1 MGWGGKC
8 SGGIDCACA
17 SHFASTLPW
26 LIMYCRGLPLLLAR
40 ALALRFPLPA
50 YGLFLLARALALRFP
65 LPAYGLFL
73 LARALHF
80 AFLSLLMICFCW
92 LVLCTSPLVDF
103 PLVSPCRSKKALAFL
118 DCRAVALSDRNFK
131 SSFVQAQQLLSFLSG
146 TACSLRTLYPLTV
159 SFTTLILSQHHLLQL
174 PFHFNTTL
182 ISISI

>member
-40 ALALRFPLPA
+40 AL
-50 YGLFLLARALALRFP
+50 
-65 LPAYGLFL
+65 
-73 LARALHF
+73 HF

-103 PLVSPCRSKKALAFL
+103 TLVSPCRSKKALAFL

-182 ISISI
+182 ISFSI

>member
-1 MGWGGKC
+1 MLVLRT
-8 SGGIDCACA
+8 S
-17 SHFASTLPW
+17 
-26 LIMYCRGLPLLLAR
+26 LLLY
-40 ALALRFPLPA
+40 L
-50 YGLFLLARALALRFP
+50 GLLCTAADCLYFWLVLW
-65 LPAYGLFL
+65 
-73 LARALHF
+73 HF

-182 ISISI
+182 ISFSI

>member
-26 LIMYCRGLPLLLAR
+26 LIMYCRGLPL
-40 ALALRFPLPA
+40 
-50 YGLFLLARALALRFP
+50 
-65 LPAYGLFL
+65 L

-182 ISISI
+182 ISFSI

>member
-8 SGGIDCACA
+8 GGGIDCACA

-26 LIMYCRGLPLLLAR
+26 LIMYCRRLP
-40 ALALRFPLPA
+40 F
-50 YGLFLLARALALRFP
+50 
-65 LPAYGLFL
+65 GLFL

-182 ISISI
+182 ISFSI

>member
-1 MGWGGKC
+1 MGLGGKC

-26 LIMYCRGLPLLLAR
+26 LIMYCHRLPL
-40 ALALRFPLPA
+40 
-50 YGLFLLARALALRFP
+50 
-65 LPAYGLFL
+65 L

-182 ISISI
+182 ISFSI

>member
-26 LIMYCRGLPLLLAR
+26 LIMYCRRLPLLLAR
-40 ALALRFPLPA
+40 AS
-50 YGLFLLARALALRFP
+50 
-65 LPAYGLFL
+65 
-73 LARALHF
+73 HI

-182 ISISI
+182 ISFSI

>member
-8 SGGIDCACA
+8 SGGIDCAYA

-26 LIMYCRGLPLLLAR
+26 LIMYCRRLPL
-40 ALALRFPLPA
+40 
-50 YGLFLLARALALRFP
+50 
-65 LPAYGLFL
+65 L

-103 PLVSPCRSKKALAFL
+103 PLVSLCRSKKALAFL
-118 DCRAVALSDRNFK
+118 DCRAVALSHRNFK

-182 ISISI
+182 ISFSI

>member
-26 LIMYCRGLPLLLAR
+26 LIMYCRRLPL
-40 ALALRFPLPA
+40 
-50 YGLFLLARALALRFP
+50 
-65 LPAYGLFL
+65 L

-80 AFLSLLMICFCW
+80 AFLSLLMVCFCW

-131 SSFVQAQQLLSFLSG
+131 SSFVQAQQLLNFLSG

-159 SFTTLILSQHHLLQL
+159 SFTTLILPCIVEHKYSAHCYYQG
-174 PFHFNTTL
+174 
-182 ISISI
+182 

>member
-26 LIMYCRGLPLLLAR
+26 LIMYCLRLPLLLAR
-40 ALALRFPLPA
+40 AS
-50 YGLFLLARALALRFP
+50 
-65 LPAYGLFL
+65 
-73 LARALHF
+73 HF

>member
-40 ALALRFPLPA
+40 AL
-50 YGLFLLARALALRFP
+50 
-65 LPAYGLFL
+65 
-73 LARALHF
+73 HF
-80 AFLSLLMICFCW
+80 AFLSLLMVCFCW

-182 ISISI
+182 ISFSI

>member
-26 LIMYCRGLPLLLAR
+26 LIMYCRRLPV
-40 ALALRFPLPA
+40 
-50 YGLFLLARALALRFP
+50 
-65 LPAYGLFL
+65 L

-182 ISISI
+182 ISFSI

>member
-8 SGGIDCACA
+8 GGGIDCACA

-26 LIMYCRGLPLLLAR
+26 LIMYCRRLPL
-40 ALALRFPLPA
+40 
-50 YGLFLLARALALRFP
+50 
-65 LPAYGLFL
+65 L

-182 ISISI
+182 ISFSI

>member
-26 LIMYCRGLPLLLAR
+26 LIMYCRRLPL
-40 ALALRFPLPA
+40 
-50 YGLFLLARALALRFP
+50 
-65 LPAYGLFL
+65 L

-92 LVLCTSPLVDF
+92 FVLCTSPLVDF
-103 PLVSPCRSKKALAFL
+103 PLFSPCRSKKALAFL

-182 ISISI
+182 ISFSI

>member
-26 LIMYCRGLPLLLAR
+26 LIMYCRRLPL
-40 ALALRFPLPA
+40 
-50 YGLFLLARALALRFP
+50 
-65 LPAYGLFL
+65 L

-92 LVLCTSPLVDF
+92 LVLCISPLVDF

-131 SSFVQAQQLLSFLSG
+131 SSFVQAQQLLNFLSG

-159 SFTTLILSQHHLLQL
+159 SFTTLILPCIVEHKYSAHCYYQG
-174 PFHFNTTL
+174 
-182 ISISI
+182 

>member
-8 SGGIDCACA
+8 GGGIDCACA

-26 LIMYCRGLPLLLAR
+26 LIMYCHGLPL
-40 ALALRFPLPA
+40 
-50 YGLFLLARALALRFP
+50 
-65 LPAYGLFL
+65 L

-80 AFLSLLMICFCW
+80 AFLSLLMVCFCW
-92 LVLCTSPLVDF
+92 LVLRTSPLVDF

-182 ISISI
+182 ISFSI

>member
-26 LIMYCRGLPLLLAR
+26 LIMYCHRLPL
-40 ALALRFPLPA
+40 
-50 YGLFLLARALALRFP
+50 
-65 LPAYGLFL
+65 L

-80 AFLSLLMICFCW
+80 AFLSLLMVCFCW

-182 ISISI
+182 ISFSI

>member
-8 SGGIDCACA
+8 NGGIDCACA

-26 LIMYCRGLPLLLAR
+26 LIMYCRRLPL
-40 ALALRFPLPA
+40 
-50 YGLFLLARALALRFP
+50 
-65 LPAYGLFL
+65 L

-182 ISISI
+182 ISFSI

>member
-1 MGWGGKC
+1 MLVLRTSLLLCLGLLC
-8 SGGIDCACA
+8 TAADCLYFWLVLW
-17 SHFASTLPW
+17 HFAL
-26 LIMYCRGLPLLLAR
+26 
-40 ALALRFPLPA
+40 
-50 YGLFLLARALALRFP
+50 
-65 LPAYGLFL
+65 
-73 LARALHF
+73 
-80 AFLSLLMICFCW
+80 LSLLMVCFCW

-182 ISISI
+182 ISFSI

>member
-26 LIMYCRGLPLLLAR
+26 LIMYCRGLPL
-40 ALALRFPLPA
+40 
-50 YGLFLLARALALRFP
+50 
-65 LPAYGLFL
+65 L

-174 PFHFNTTL
+174 PFHFYTTL
-182 ISISI
+182 ISFSI

>member
-1 MGWGGKC
+1 LGWGGKC

-26 LIMYCRGLPLLLAR
+26 LIMYCRRLPL
-40 ALALRFPLPA
+40 
-50 YGLFLLARALALRFP
+50 
-65 LPAYGLFL
+65 L

-182 ISISI
+182 ISFSI

>member
-1 MGWGGKC
+1 MLVLRT
-8 SGGIDCACA
+8 S
-17 SHFASTLPW
+17 
-26 LIMYCRGLPLLLAR
+26 LLLC
-40 ALALRFPLPA
+40 L
-50 YGLFLLARALALRFP
+50 GLLCTAADCLYFWLVLW
-65 LPAYGLFL
+65 
-73 LARALHF
+73 HF

-103 PLVSPCRSKKALAFL
+103 PLFSPCRSKKALAFL

-146 TACSLRTLYPLTV
+146 TACSLRTLYPLAV

-182 ISISI
+182 ISFSI

>member
-26 LIMYCRGLPLLLAR
+26 LIMYCRRLPL
-40 ALALRFPLPA
+40 
-50 YGLFLLARALALRFP
+50 
-65 LPAYGLFL
+65 L

-92 LVLCTSPLVDF
+92 LVLCTSPLFDF

-182 ISISI
+182 ISFSI

>member
-26 LIMYCRGLPLLLAR
+26 LIMYCRRLPL
-40 ALALRFPLPA
+40 
-50 YGLFLLARALALRFP
+50 
-65 LPAYGLFL
+65 L

-92 LVLCTSPLVDF
+92 LVLRTSPIVDF

-159 SFTTLILSQHHLLQL
+159 SFTTLILPCIVEHKYSAHCYYQG
-174 PFHFNTTL
+174 
-182 ISISI
+182 

>member
-26 LIMYCRGLPLLLAR
+26 LIMYCRRLPL
-40 ALALRFPLPA
+40 
-50 YGLFLLARALALRFP
+50 
-65 LPAYGLFL
+65 L

-80 AFLSLLMICFCW
+80 AFLSLLMVCFCW
-92 LVLCTSPLVDF
+92 LVLCTSPLNYF
-103 PLVSPCRSKKALAFL
+103 PLFSPCRSKKALAFL

-182 ISISI
+182 ISFSI

>member
-26 LIMYCRGLPLLLAR
+26 LIMYCRRLPL
-40 ALALRFPLPA
+40 
-50 YGLFLLARALALRFP
+50 
-65 LPAYGLFL
+65 L

-92 LVLCTSPLVDF
+92 LVLRTSPLVDF

-182 ISISI
+182 ISFSI

>member
-40 ALALRFPLPA
+40 AS
-50 YGLFLLARALALRFP
+50 
-65 LPAYGLFL
+65 
-73 LARALHF
+73 HI

-182 ISISI
+182 ISFSI

>member
-8 SGGIDCACA
+8 GGGIDCACA

-26 LIMYCRGLPLLLAR
+26 LIMYCRRLPL
-40 ALALRFPLPA
+40 
-50 YGLFLLARALALRFP
+50 
-65 LPAYGLFL
+65 L

-131 SSFVQAQQLLSFLSG
+131 SSFVQAQLLLSFLSG

-182 ISISI
+182 ISFSI

>member
-26 LIMYCRGLPLLLAR
+26 LIMYCRRLPL
-40 ALALRFPLPA
+40 
-50 YGLFLLARALALRFP
+50 
-65 LPAYGLFL
+65 L

-131 SSFVQAQQLLSFLSG
+131 SSFVQAQQLLNFLSG

-182 ISISI
+182 ISFSI

>member
-26 LIMYCRGLPLLLAR
+26 LIMYCRGLPL
-40 ALALRFPLPA
+40 
-50 YGLFLLARALALRFP
+50 
-65 LPAYGLFL
+65 L

-159 SFTTLILSQHHLLQL
+159 SFTTLILPCIVEHKYSAHCYYQG
-174 PFHFNTTL
+174 
-182 ISISI
+182 

>member
-1 MGWGGKC
+1 MLVLRTSLLLCLGLLC
-8 SGGIDCACA
+8 TAADCLYFWLVLW
-17 SHFASTLPW
+17 HFAL
-26 LIMYCRGLPLLLAR
+26 
-40 ALALRFPLPA
+40 
-50 YGLFLLARALALRFP
+50 
-65 LPAYGLFL
+65 
-73 LARALHF
+73 
-80 AFLSLLMICFCW
+80 LSLLMVCFCW